1 MTMEKSRVRGEIF
14 LSITAIIW
22 GLSFISQK
30 LGMNHLGPFTF
41 SATRLLLGSIVLVPV
56 FLVLDRLMPEDYDN
70 KHILPLGL
78 LFGTVLFFAIST
90 QQYGLQYTTAGKS
103 AFITALYILFV
114 PLIGRM
120 FNKPVGSLQW
130 IGAIIGTIGL
140 YLLSIQSGFHMQF
153 GDLITVVSSLFWS
166 IHILLIDHFAKRLD
180 GVRLS
185 AIQFFVAGLLNLI
198 VALFVEDVWGSNYIA
213 SIWPILFS
221 GVVVVGMA
229 YTFQILGQRTVN
241 PATAS
246 LIMSFEAVVA
256 VIAGMLLLNETM
268 STRELIGCA
277 IMFGAIILSQQGAK
291 DESIELSD

>member
-1 MTMEKSRVRGEIF
+1 MNKKRVRGEIF

-41 SATRLLLGSIVLVPV
+41 SASRLLLGSVVLVPV
-56 FLVLDRLMPEDYDN
+56 FLLLDRWLPEEYDN

-120 FNKPVGSLQW
+120 FKKPVGTLQW
-130 IGAIIGTIGL
+130 IGAIVGTIGL
-140 YLLSIQSGFHMQF
+140 YLLSIQSGFYMQF

-185 AIQFFVAGLLNLI
+185 AIQFFIAGVLNLI

-221 GVVVVGMA
+221 GVIVVGGA

-268 STRELIGCA
+268 TLRELIGCA

-291 DESIELSD
+291 DEPVEISD

>member
-1 MTMEKSRVRGEIF
+1 MNKKRVRGEIF
-14 LSITAIIW
+14 LRITAIIW

-41 SATRLLLGSIVLVPV
+41 IASRLLLGSVVLVPV
-56 FLVLDRLMPEDYDN
+56 FLLLDRWLPEEYDN

-120 FNKPVGSLQW
+120 FKKPVGTLQW
-130 IGAIIGTIGL
+130 IGAIVGTIGL
-140 YLLSIQSGFHMQF
+140 YLLSIQSGFYMQF

-185 AIQFFVAGLLNLI
+185 AIQFFIAGVLNLI

-221 GVVVVGMA
+221 GVIVVGGA

-268 STRELIGCA
+268 TLRELIGCA

-291 DESIELSD
+291 DEPVEISD

>member
-1 MTMEKSRVRGEIF
+1 MEKSRVRGEIF

-221 GVVVVGMA
+221 GVVVVGVA

-277 IMFGAIILSQQGAK
+277 IMFGAIILSQQGAE

>member
-1 MTMEKSRVRGEIF
+1 MKKSGVRGEIL
-14 LSITAIIW
+14 LSITAVVW
-22 GLSFISQK
+22 GLSFVSQK

-41 SATRLLLGSIVLVPV
+41 SATRLLLGSAVLVPV
-56 FLVLDRLMPEDYDN
+56 FLLLDRVLPDDHDN
-70 KHILPLGL
+70 TNLIPLGI

-120 FNKPVGSLQW
+120 FKQPIAKLQW
-130 IGAIIGTIGL
+130 IGALIGTVGL
-140 YLLSIQSGFHMQF
+140 YLLSVEPGLTMQF

-185 AIQFFVAGLLNLI
+185 SIQFFVAGALNQI
-198 VALFVEDVWGSNYIA
+198 VALFVEDIYGPNILA
-213 SIWPILFS
+213 SYGPILFS
-221 GVVVVGMA
+221 GVVVVGVA

-246 LIMSFEAVVA
+246 LIMSFEAVIA
-256 VIAGMLLLNETM
+256 VIAGMVLLRETM
-268 STRELIGCA
+268 DTRELIGCV
-277 IMFGAIILSQQGAK
+277 IMFAAIILSQQGAK
-291 DESIELSD
+291 HEQIVVSD

>member
-1 MTMEKSRVRGEIF
+1 MTMKKSRVRGEIF

-56 FLVLDRLMPEDYDN
+56 FLVLDRLVPEDYDN
-70 KHILPLGL
+70 QHILPLGL

-221 GVVVVGMA
+221 GVVVVGVA